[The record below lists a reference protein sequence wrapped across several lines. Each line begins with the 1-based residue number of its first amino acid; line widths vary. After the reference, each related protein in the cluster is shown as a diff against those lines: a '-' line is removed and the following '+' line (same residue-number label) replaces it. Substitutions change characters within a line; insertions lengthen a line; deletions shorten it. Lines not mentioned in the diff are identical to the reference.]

1 MSGSENSVLCPEND
15 SAVADLLGCEFA
27 DFVRSCDHP
36 RNDSDT
42 VREYNEGL
50 RATFSGMKGIVL
62 IDMERLILDQ
72 FPNPD
77 TILSPDGVHLNRT
90 GNDFYFMAIGRR
102 IARSLAG

>member
-1 MSGSENSVLCPEND
+1 MLSIITMTTLKTQIRLKCITKE
-15 SAVADLLGCEFA
+15 
-27 DFVRSCDHP
+27 H
-36 RNDSDT
+36 
-42 VREYNEGL
+42 
-50 RATFSGMKGIVL
+50 VL